1 MQPASKASTTR
12 GRRACPQRARR
23 TGAAA
28 TDSRAR
34 EDAQLDDMAE
44 NDPDA
49 YKKFMEEQM
58 KAGKEMFGDK
68 LPTAPGAAAA
78 MGGAQGEAAARP
90 RGPAASAP
98 GKSGGGGGS
107 GGGGKPD
114 VVLPERCA
122 GSAAAGAGGAVGERE
137 PEREIVLPGAGA
149 GAGKPLITELASASA
164 PTGAQGAVPHH
175 TLVRGGAGADAHYT
189 LSVVFPPAVESAAA
203 IDLQARAPSPHSAR
217 HEIVQYRGRWGEI
230 GKERQR
236 VGPA

>member
-1 MQPASKASTTR
+1 
-12 GRRACPQRARR
+12 
-23 TGAAA
+23 
-28 TDSRAR
+28 
-34 EDAQLDDMAE
+34 MAE

-68 LPTAPGAAAA
+68 LPTASGAAAA

-90 RGPAASAP
+90 RGPAAGAP
-98 GKSGGGGGS
+98 GKSGG

-114 VVLPERCA
+114 VVLPGAGA
-122 GSAAAGAGGAVGERE
+122 GSAAAGAGGAAGERE

-164 PTGAQGAVPHH
+164 PAGAQGAVPRH

-203 IDLQARAPSPHSAR
+203 IDLQARSPSPHSAR
-217 HEIVQYRGRWGEI
+217 HEIVQDRGRWREM
-230 GKERQR
+230 GKERRR